1 VSVGLFLGHGVKSR
15 CGCGHDTSPPTQPQR
30 WQGIGIR
37 ASATPD
43 ASSCTAIS
51 WLAGT
56 DSCQEFGRGLYLHHQ
71 VHWNES
77 LAHSGIG
84 RLFHKVERHGP
95 MWPQPKHPP
104 FMQIIALIQRHSRIK
119 EWPQLCYMF

>member
-71 VHWNES
+71 VHWPALERKSCSQWDWQALPQSWKTRAHVTSAQAPS
-77 LAHSGIG
+77 LHADHCLNSKT
-84 RLFHKVERHGP
+84 F
-95 MWPQPKHPP
+95 
-104 FMQIIALIQRHSRIK
+104 
-119 EWPQLCYMF
+119 